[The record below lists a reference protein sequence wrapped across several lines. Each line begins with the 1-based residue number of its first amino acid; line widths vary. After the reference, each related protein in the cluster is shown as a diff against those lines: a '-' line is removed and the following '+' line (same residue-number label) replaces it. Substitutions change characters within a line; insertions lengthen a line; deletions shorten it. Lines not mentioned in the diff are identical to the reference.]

1 MDQVDI
7 NNSALTWTV
16 SQNRNVK
23 KTNKKRRKK
32 RRNVKT
38 VDNYFQKVHEWRWL
52 KNCFE
57 LFYYHFALLHVF
69 LSDYFSYYYIL
80 YCSYIS
86 LVYMQYYT
94 LVTNWNNQWPGNGQW
109 PSGWGPLLHTK
120 LNNCLLFTNTVQR
133 NKSRIQINH
142 VYGHTQR
149 TRYYPHPPV
158 NSGLTQWFL
167 KGSLVCTI
175 VTYWAPI
182 DH

>member
-1 MDQVDI
+1 MDAAIWCYKSVTTVSHKQHWGKYWGKTSTKRVLGKMYIYNCNYFYNYFYNFYNWAVMDQVDI

-69 LSDYFSYYYIL
+69 LSDYFSYYYIAPIFL
-80 YCSYIS
+80 YFSGVYAVLHIS
-86 LVYMQYYT
+86 DKQ
-94 LVTNWNNQWPGNGQW
+94 
-109 PSGWGPLLHTK
+109 TK
-120 LNNCLLFTNTVQR
+120 LFILFVQ
-133 NKSRIQINH
+133 
-142 VYGHTQR
+142 
-149 TRYYPHPPV
+149 
-158 NSGLTQWFL
+158 L
-167 KGSLVCTI
+167 K
-175 VTYWAPI
+175 
-182 DH
+182 